1 VAVTFLGSA
10 LSPIR
15 RTALRVALWIEQFF
29 RHIAQPTAHDRNKNI
44 ARSSNLELE
53 IEGVA
58 ACLSNQ
64 IWDRPSQAT
73 GRDPTPEAAQA
84 AAETNWIAEAQR
96 EQRNPTQDATAGL
109 FLRHECWFEGQPFM
123 SCGEMAIIG
132 SPQPISWR
140 RLLPT
145 LVGSWED

>member
-1 VAVTFLGSA
+1 MG
-10 LSPIR
+10 
-15 RTALRVALWIEQFF
+15 EQFF

-84 AAETNWIAEAQR
+84 AAETNWVAEAQR
-96 EQRNPTQDATAGL
+96 ERRNPTQDATASL
-109 FLRHECWFEGQPFM
+109 FYGM
-123 SCGEMAIIG
+123 NAG
-132 SPQPISWR
+132 SKVNLLCLVAR
-140 RLLPT
+140 RLSSVLRNHSHGVGFCPFAPGKT
-145 LVGSWED
+145 KKRAKLVL